1 MPNLAFVFSG
11 RGVSSSALARRPTAT
26 RKTKLVIIP
35 TTRAGTA
42 KRRIEV
48 GRPASLCQIGPE
60 TTGYP
65 QKITSVVNYL
75 TNLFVPTECCGVR
88 EREGFRLDCLHVLL

>member
-11 RGVSSSALARRPTAT
+11 RGVSSSGLAHRPTAT
-26 RKTKLVIIP
+26 RKTKLVMIP
-35 TTRAGTA
+35 TTRADTA
-42 KRRIEV
+42 KIGIEV

-65 QKITSVVNYL
+65 QKITSVVSYL
-75 TNLFVPTECCGVR
+75 TNLFVPT
-88 EREGFRLDCLHVLL
+88 